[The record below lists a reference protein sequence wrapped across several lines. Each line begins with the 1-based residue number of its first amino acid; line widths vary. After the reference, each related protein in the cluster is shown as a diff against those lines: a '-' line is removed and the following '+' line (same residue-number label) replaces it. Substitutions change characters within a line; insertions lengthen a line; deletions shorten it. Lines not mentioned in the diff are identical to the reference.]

1 MMKRHKW
8 SVLSIAITIGMCV
21 AIGSYTQ
28 YQYRIHHVTN
38 FSGVPTTLGGL
49 SVVASVT
56 TGAIAAKKE
65 HASLISL
72 TAILLGALSIMF
84 YTV

>member
-1 MMKRHKW
+1 MIQRHKW
-8 SVLSIAITIGMCV
+8 SILSLAITIGMGA

-28 YQYRIHHVTN
+28 YQYRIHHITS

-49 SVVASVT
+49 SVFASVV
-56 TGAIAAKKE
+56 TGGIAAKKE
-65 HASLISL
+65 SASMVSLI
-72 TAILLGALSIMF
+72 AIVLGALSIAF